1 MKTLPT
7 NFSARGLPIWLVVT
21 STVFCAAETNSPRRP
36 VNGAQKGG
44 SREGHSADSGIREPY
59 RRRQFYAG

>member
-21 STVFCAAETNSPRRP
+21 STVFLRRGDQLEAAT
-36 VNGAQKGG
+36 G
-44 SREGHSADSGIREPY
+44 
-59 RRRQFYAG
+59 